1 MRRWTLITAL
11 FVTFAACGFAS
22 ACPMCKDSIPN
33 GESASHQAGSLPSGF
48 NYSVYY
54 MLGGLFLTLGMVGT
68 AVYKGLRS
76 TNVHVDPRPRGFEV
90 KTKDPL
96 QRD

>member
-1 MRRWTLITAL
+1 MKRRMLTLAGILAIS
-11 FVTFAACGFAS
+11 VCAVAA

-76 TNVHVDPRPRGFEV
+76 TNVHVDPRLRGFEV
-90 KTKDPL
+90 KPKDPI